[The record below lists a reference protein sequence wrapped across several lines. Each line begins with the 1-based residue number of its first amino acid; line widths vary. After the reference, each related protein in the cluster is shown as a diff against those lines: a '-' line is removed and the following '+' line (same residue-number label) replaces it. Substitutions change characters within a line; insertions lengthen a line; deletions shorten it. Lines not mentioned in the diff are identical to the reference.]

1 MNDSHEL
8 ESQLDQLGHALGKR
22 PSVVESVMAEI
33 ESVPIDPV
41 SMHKGNSTWKAIGL
55 KTISVAAA
63 ACVLIAAAALLL
75 QPKTLNAK
83 ALEALKRVNSIH
95 VTGWSSQVA
104 RSWKLETDAP
114 PTGEQHDVE
123 MWFWRNVDGT
133 AMGYEKCGPVVK
145 LQTDD
150 SVKEYQSDADLLYL
164 AEGRNSRTAD
174 DFATLATYLR
184 ELEGATREDLGTKT
198 VDGKLQQGV
207 RVSHHSRVSEYWF
220 DASSN
225 LPLTFSRKQTGDQA
239 VAFEL
244 QFTYD
249 EQVPANIVSYT
260 PPKAK
265 HVRYGGHH
273 KNVSLA
279 WKQHVQD
286 LWQQE
291 TPIDGGVRVVKREGR
306 QSFDHQW
313 LLQTPD
319 EKYFVAPIDRDQYEA
334 MNIDHFI
341 RLLVARSNTNRAAHT
356 WRVEGDGL
364 LDIEF
369 PRCDLIYS
377 SDTPWQKWVQ
387 FFLNEHGLEY
397 TDVVEQRTHW
407 IAEHDGQKL
416 KPSWKVKPPK
426 PYLVRNGKPQIGA
439 VRTGIGTSGSP
450 ETLLNL
456 FDDFNT
462 TQNRNY
468 QANHPIIVDATGLP
482 KPPEWDQEKYPK
494 FSQYREEVVKE
505 FFVASDSPY
514 FDGEKGQEMARE
526 WYESEFGITFKEE
539 KRPMTIHVIRKKQ

>member
-8 ESQLDQLGHALGKR
+8 EAKLAQLGRELSER
-22 PSVVESVMAEI
+22 PSVVDAVMAGIQDTPI
-33 ESVPIDPV
+33 EPV
-41 SMHKGNSTWKAIGL
+41 SVRHDGSAWKAAGL
-55 KTISVAAA
+55 KIVSVAAA
-63 ACVLIAAAALLL
+63 ACVLIAAAAFLL

-83 ALEALKRVNSIH
+83 ATEALKRVQSIH
-95 VTGWSSQVA
+95 VTGWSTHVQ
-104 RSWKLETDAP
+104 RSWELENAESVTD
-114 PTGEQHDVE
+114 EQHDVE

-145 LQTDD
+145 LQTND
-150 SVKEYQSDADLLYL
+150 SVKEYQADADLLYL

-174 DFATLATYLR
+174 DFVTLATYLR
-184 ELEGATREDLGTKT
+184 ELEGATREDLGTRT
-198 VDGKLQQGV
+198 VDGKSQQGV
-207 RVSHHSRVSEYWF
+207 RVSHHGRTSEYWF

-239 VAFEL
+239 GAFEL

-249 EQVPANIVSYT
+249 EQVPADIVSYT

-273 KNVSLA
+273 ENVSLA

-291 TPIDGGVRVVKREGR
+291 TPIDGGMRVVKREGQR
-306 QSFDHQW
+306 SFEHQW
-313 LLQTPD
+313 VLQTPD
-319 EKYFVAPIDRDQYEA
+319 EQYWVAPVDRDQYEA

-341 RLLVARSNTNRAAHT
+341 RLLVANRGENCEAHT
-356 WRVEGDGL
+356 WRVEGEGL

-369 PRCDLIYS
+369 PRCDLICS
-377 SDTPWQKWVQ
+377 NDTPWQEWVQ
-387 FFLNEHGLEY
+387 FFLNEQGLEY
-397 TDVVEQRTHW
+397 TSAVEQRTHW
-407 IAEHDGQKL
+407 VAQHDGRKL
-416 KPSWKVKPPK
+416 KPAWKVKPPQ
-426 PYLVRNGKPQIGA
+426 PYLVRNGKPQIGV
-439 VRTGIGTSGSP
+439 VRTGIGKSGSP

-456 FDDFNT
+456 FDDFNS
-462 TQNRNY
+462 TQNQNY
-468 QANHPIIVDATGLP
+468 QATRPVIVDETGLP

-494 FSQYREEVVKE
+494 YFQFHEEVVKE
-505 FFVASDSPY
+505 FFVAADTPY

-526 WYESEFGITFKEE
+526 WYASEFGITFKEE